1 MDDLWK
7 LFDFDSD
14 GAITQEEYRRGC
26 LAHPE
31 LISQLGLGRTW
42 APLCAPTAAL
52 AVQTDGGLLACTFLM
67 IGKAEAASA
76 KIGKRVLMGQHKWDF
91 MLSVMIG
98 IHVRLSVG
106 SLTPQ
111 DL

>member
-1 MDDLWK
+1 MGWCRPPWRGLQKDSFVDDLWK

-42 APLCAPTAAL
+42 TLLLYAATAPAAPN
-52 AVQTDGGLLACTFLM
+52 
-67 IGKAEAASA
+67 
-76 KIGKRVLMGQHKWDF
+76 
-91 MLSVMIG
+91 
-98 IHVRLSVG
+98 
-106 SLTPQ
+106 
-111 DL
+111 

>member
-42 APLCAPTAAL
+42 TLLLYAATAPAAPN
-52 AVQTDGGLLACTFLM
+52 
-67 IGKAEAASA
+67 
-76 KIGKRVLMGQHKWDF
+76 
-91 MLSVMIG
+91 
-98 IHVRLSVG
+98 
-106 SLTPQ
+106 
-111 DL
+111 